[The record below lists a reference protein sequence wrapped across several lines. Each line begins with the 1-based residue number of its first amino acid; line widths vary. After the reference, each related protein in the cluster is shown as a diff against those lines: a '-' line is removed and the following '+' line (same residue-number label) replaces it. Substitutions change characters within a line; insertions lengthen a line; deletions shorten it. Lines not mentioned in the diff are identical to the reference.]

1 MAGAF
6 GAQILGVVPFL
17 SVFVS
22 LMTAP
27 LAGMVEMGD
36 LLKVYV
42 TFFLLWTCINI
53 NAYAASFGFY
63 MPLVQNYLLS
73 LGGEFPDVAP
83 LINVGIAVMPVCFW
97 ALVFPLAILEGIF
110 TAFMAKLESCLLP
123 KRLKIRQVGF

>member
-22 LMTAP
+22 LMAAP
-27 LAGMVEMGD
+27 LAAMIGMGD

-42 TFFLLWTCINI
+42 TFFLLWTCMNI

-63 MPLVQNYLLS
+63 MPVVQNYLLS
-73 LGGEFPDVAP
+73 IARAFPEYAP
-83 LINVGIAVMPVCFW
+83 LMNLGIAVMPVIYW
-97 ALVFPLAILEGIF
+97 IVVFPLAILEGIF
-110 TAFMAKLESCLLP
+110 TAFLVKLESYLLP